1 MRRFKKLL
9 ASLSLL
15 LSILIVS
22 SGVTSFAVLP
32 EGIKLG
38 GSYSEVLRQ
47 DYDHEKYQ
55 VHHLIS
61 KRAWNRLASEIRRKD
76 GVKIWNRFML
86 CDKKQSWA
94 PSILME
100 KEDHVKTL
108 SYWNPCCSGGGQ
120 SKKYIDYQ
128 AKGLIKYGNIYELLG
143 NEWRN
148 IRRIFGN
155 KYDEA
160 MQQMYD
166 YVKEAITFGPGE
178 FVIRHPNRRWFVKYK
193 FLEGEAETQV

>member
-9 ASLSLL
+9 VSLSLL
-15 LSILIVS
+15 LSILIIS

-61 KRAWNRLASEIRRKD
+61 KEAWNRLASEIRRKD

-86 CDKKQSWA
+86 CDKKQGWA

-100 KEDHVKTL
+100 KEDHMKTQ
-108 SYWNPCCSGGGQ
+108 SYWDPFCSESEGMR
-120 SKKYIDYQ
+120 SRDYIDYQ
-128 AKGLIKYGNIYELLG
+128 TDGLIM
-143 NEWRN
+143 
-148 IRRIFGN
+148 FGN
-155 KYDEA
+155 VNYLLRKECEDIREKFGGKYDEA
-160 MQQMYD
+160 IQQMYN
-166 YVKEAITFGPGE
+166 YANPIIKVEKAELTITNPE
-178 FVIRHPNRRWFVKYK
+178 NLKLFVKYRI
-193 FLEGEAETQV
+193 

>member
-9 ASLSLL
+9 VSLSLL

-22 SGVTSFAVLP
+22 SGVTSFAILP

-61 KRAWNRLASEIRRKD
+61 KEAWNRLASEIRRKD

-86 CDKKQSWA
+86 CDKKQGWA

-100 KEDHVKTL
+100 KEDHMKTQ
-108 SYWNPCCSGGGQ
+108 SYWNKCCSE
-120 SKKYIDYQ
+120 SEKMRSRDYIDYQ
-128 AKGLIKYGNIYELLG
+128 TDGLIM
-143 NEWRN
+143 
-148 IRRIFGN
+148 FGN
-155 KYDEA
+155 VNYLLRKECEDIREKFGGKYDEA
-160 MQQMYD
+160 IQQMYN
-166 YVKEAITFGPGE
+166 YANPIIKVEKAELTITNPE
-178 FVIRHPNRRWFVKYK
+178 NLRWFVRYRI
-193 FLEGEAETQV
+193 

>member
-9 ASLSLL
+9 VSLSLL

-61 KRAWNRLASEIRRKD
+61 KEAWNRLASEIRRKD

-86 CDKKQSWA
+86 CDKKQGWA

-100 KEDHVKTL
+100 KEDHMKTQ
-108 SYWNPCCSGGGQ
+108 SYWDPFCSESEGMR
-120 SKKYIDYQ
+120 SRDYIDYQ
-128 AKGLIKYGNIYELLG
+128 TDGLIM
-143 NEWRN
+143 
-148 IRRIFGN
+148 FGN
-155 KYDEA
+155 VNYLLRKECEDIREKFGGKYDEA
-160 MQQMYD
+160 IQQMYN
-166 YVKEAITFGPGE
+166 YANPIIKVEKAELTITNPE
-178 FVIRHPNRRWFVKYK
+178 NLKLFVKYRI
-193 FLEGEAETQV
+193 

>member
-9 ASLSLL
+9 VSLSLF

-22 SGVTSFAVLP
+22 SGVTSFAILP

-61 KRAWNRLASEIRRKD
+61 KEAWNRLADEIERREGLKP
-76 GVKIWNRFML
+76 WNKFIL
-86 CDKKQSWA
+86 CDAKQGWA

-100 KEDHVKTL
+100 KEDHMKTQ
-108 SYWNPCCSGGGQ
+108 SYWNKCCSESEGMR
-120 SKKYIDYQ
+120 SRDYIDCQ
-128 AKGLIKYGNIYELLG
+128 TDGLIM
-143 NEWRN
+143 
-148 IRRIFGN
+148 FGN
-155 KYDEA
+155 VNYLLRKECEDIREKFGGKYDEA
-160 MQQMYD
+160 IQQMYN
-166 YVKEAITFGPGE
+166 YANPIIKVEKAELTIINPE
-178 FVIRHPNRRWFVKYK
+178 NSRWFVRHRI
-193 FLEGEAETQV
+193 